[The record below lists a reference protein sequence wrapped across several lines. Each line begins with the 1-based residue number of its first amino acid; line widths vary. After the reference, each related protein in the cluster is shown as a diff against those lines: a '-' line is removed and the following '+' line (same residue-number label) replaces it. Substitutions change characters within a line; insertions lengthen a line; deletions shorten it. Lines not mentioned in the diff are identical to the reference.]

1 MFHVKHWSAH
11 GVNVLHVKHPSAD
24 STRMFENAIDLKGL
38 VRDAPVDHMLRG
50 LAAAGADIVKMLLL
64 EGNAA

>member
-24 STRMFENAIDLKGL
+24 STRM
-38 VRDAPVDHMLRG
+38 
-50 LAAAGADIVKMLLL
+50 L
-64 EGNAA
+64 ELYLT

>member
-1 MFHVKHWSAH
+1 MFHVKRWSAH

-24 STRMFENAIDLKGL
+24 STRMFEKSNCLKGL